1 MPRRISRRSTWVLI
15 VLVVILL
22 AIFLPPY
29 LNVNRFRSQAAASIG
44 AALGRTVTVSN
55 IELQLMPRPGL
66 ILSGFVVA
74 DDPSFGPEPLLRS
87 DKVTAYLRLSS
98 LWRGRLEIGTLALD
112 NPSLNLVRRDDGHWN
127 LEELVGRTSQ
137 VRPAPTAEARPEYRT
152 RFPYVES
159 TGGRIN
165 FKIGQVKKAFAFAD
179 ADFAFW
185 LESENEWRMRLEAR
199 PVRADV
205 PVGDTGLF
213 RMEGRFQ
220 RAPSL
225 RETPVNLKA
234 TFDKGQLGQLTA
246 LIYGRDRGWRG
257 SIASTATL
265 AGTPSALAVTL
276 DATADDFRRFDIV
289 LGEALR
295 LSVHCTATYSSID
308 DSARGIQCQSPV
320 KAGTLQLRG
329 DVIGFHA
336 QAFDL
341 GVTADQVPLDRLV
354 ALARHTKKD
363 LPEDLTAT
371 GSADAVFTV
380 RRSLGETPV
389 WSGGGRTTQF
399 TLLSKALKPDLELGP
414 LEYAIVEAPG
424 GSARTRPQRRA
435 KAPLPAT
442 AESSMRVII
451 KPFAFPLGSPSP
463 AVAKAFFDLN
473 KYRIDLAGAAE
484 LARLL
489 SIGRSMGIG
498 APAIGAAGPAQVD
511 FNIAG
516 TWAGFAL
523 PAATGKMQFH
533 DITVELQGVFEPLH
547 VASAVVNLAQQSA
560 SIASFSASF
569 KDGASISGSADFPLR
584 CSDPASCVVQ
594 FDLHS
599 PEVSL
604 SQINQLLNPATQT
617 RPWYRLQ
624 ATGQENPNALLQLHA
639 KGRLAIA
646 HFTIAD
652 LVASN
657 FTSTVELNNGA
668 LSLKDLSADLL
679 GGHHSGN
686 WDIDFTAKPPKY
698 FGSGSVNKIAMVQL
712 ATLMHD
718 PWANGILSGQY
729 TLGLVGSNADA
740 LRDSASG
747 SAAFQWT
754 TGTLRHM
761 TLTGQA
767 TPLAFSNF
775 EGKIILQ
782 KKTLLCQD
790 CQLKTTAAI
799 FTVSGSLGFDRS
811 LNLKLE
817 QASGPSYSVSGPLE
831 SPRVEP
837 IPAAPAQAKLQ

>member
-15 VLVVILL
+15 VLAAIVL

-44 AALGRTVTVSN
+44 NALGRTVTVSN

-66 ILSGFVVA
+66 ILSGFVVS
-74 DDPSFGPEPLLRS
+74 DDPSFGSEPMLRS
-87 DKVTAYLRLSS
+87 DKVTAYIRLSS

-127 LEELVGRTSQ
+127 LEELVGRTAQ
-137 VRPAPTAEARPEYRT
+137 VRPAPTAETRPEYRI
-152 RFPYVES
+152 RFPYVEA

-165 FKIGQVKKAFAFAD
+165 FKLGPVKKAFAFGD

-205 PVGDTGLF
+205 PVGDTGVF

-220 RAPSL
+220 RASNL
-225 RETPVNLKA
+225 RETPLNLKA
-234 TFDKGQLGQLTA
+234 TFAKGQLGQITA

-265 AGTPSALAVTL
+265 TGTPSSLAVTL
-276 DATADDFRRFDIV
+276 DASAEDFRRFDIV

-320 KAGTLQLRG
+320 KTGTLQLRG
-329 DVIGFHA
+329 DVIGFQA
-336 QAFDL
+336 QAYDL
-341 GVTADQVPLDRLV
+341 GVTADQIPLDRLV

-363 LPEDLTAT
+363 LPEDLTAS
-371 GSADAVFTV
+371 GSANTVFTV
-380 RRSLGETPV
+380 RRSPGETPV
-389 WSGGGRTTQF
+389 WSGGGRTTRF

-414 LEYAIVEAPG
+414 LEYAIVEGPK
-424 GSARTRPQRRA
+424 GSAAIRPQRHV
-435 KAPLPAT
+435 KALKLA
-442 AESSMRVII
+442 AGQSSLRVII

-473 KYRIDLAGAAE
+473 QYRIDITGAAE

-489 SIGRSMGIG
+489 NIGRSMGIG

-523 PAATGKMQFH
+523 PAATGKVQFH
-533 DITVELQGVFEPLH
+533 DTMVELQGVFEPLG
-547 VASAVVNLAQQSA
+547 VASAVVNLSQQSA

-569 KDGASISGSADFPLR
+569 KDGTLISGSADFPLR

-599 PEVSL
+599 PEASL
-604 SQINQLLNPATQT
+604 SQINQLLNPATQS
-617 RPWYRLQ
+617 RPWYRLL
-624 ATGQENPNALLQLHA
+624 ATSQENPNALLQLHA
-639 KGRLAIA
+639 KGRIAIA
-646 HFTIAD
+646 QFTMAN
-652 LVASN
+652 LVTSN

-686 WDIDFTAKPPKY
+686 WDIDFAAKPPKY
-698 FGSGSVNKIAMVQL
+698 FGSGSVSKIAMVQL

-747 SAAFQWT
+747 SASFKWT
-754 TGTLRHM
+754 TGSLRHL
-761 TLTGQA
+761 TLAGQA
-767 TPLAFSNF
+767 TPLTFADF
-775 EGKIILQ
+775 EGNITLQ
-782 KKTLLCQD
+782 KETLLCHD
-790 CQLKTTAAI
+790 CQLKTTGATY
-799 FTVSGSLGFDRS
+799 TVSGSSGFDRS
-811 LNLKLE
+811 LDLKLE
-817 QASGPSYSVSGPLE
+817 RASGPSYTVSGPLE

-837 IPAAPAQAKLQ
+837 IPSPDAQAKLQ

>member
-1 MPRRISRRSTWVLI
+1 
-15 VLVVILL
+15 
-22 AIFLPPY
+22 
-29 LNVNRFRSQAAASIG
+29 
-44 AALGRTVTVSN
+44 
-55 IELQLMPRPGL
+55 
-66 ILSGFVVA
+66 
-74 DDPSFGPEPLLRS
+74 
-87 DKVTAYLRLSS
+87 
-98 LWRGRLEIGTLALD
+98 
-112 NPSLNLVRRDDGHWN
+112 
-127 LEELVGRTSQ
+127 VGRTAQ
-137 VRPAPTAEARPEYRT
+137 VRPAPTPEARPEYRT
-152 RFPYVES
+152 RFPYVEA

-165 FKIGQVKKAFAFAD
+165 FKFGQVKKAFAFGD

-205 PVGDTGLF
+205 PVGDTGVL

-220 RAPSL
+220 RSANL
-225 RETPVNLKA
+225 RETPLNLKV
-234 TFDKGQLGQLTA
+234 TFAKGQLGQLTA

-265 AGTPSALAVTL
+265 AGTPSSLAVTV

-295 LSVHCTATYSSID
+295 LSLHCTATYSSID

-320 KAGTLQLRG
+320 KTGTLQLRG
-329 DVIGFHA
+329 DVIGFQA

-341 GVTADQVPLDRLV
+341 GVTAEQIPLDRLV

-380 RRSLGETPV
+380 RRSPGEAPV
-389 WSGGGRTTQF
+389 WSGGGRTSRF
-399 TLLSKALKPDLELGP
+399 SLLSKALKPDLELGP
-414 LEYAIVEAPG
+414 LEYAIVEGPG
-424 GSARTRPQRRA
+424 GSAIGKRQRRS
-435 KAPLPAT
+435 KASNLA
-442 AESSMRVII
+442 AADSSLRVLI
-451 KPFAFPLGSPSP
+451 KPFAFPLGSTSP
-463 AVAKAFFDLN
+463 AVAKALFDLN
-473 KYRIDLAGAAE
+473 QYRIDVAGSAE

-498 APAIGAAGPAQVD
+498 APAIGAAGLAQVD

-533 DITVELQGVFEPLH
+533 DTTVELQGIFEPLH
-547 VASAVVNLAQQSA
+547 VDSALVNLAQQSA

-569 KDGASISGSADFPLR
+569 KDGTLISGSADFPLR
-584 CSDPASCVVQ
+584 CSDPASCVFQ

-604 SQINQLLNPATQT
+604 SQINQLLNPATQN
-617 RPWYRLQ
+617 RPWYRLL
-624 ATGQENPNALLQLHA
+624 ASSQENPNALLQLHA
-639 KGRLAIA
+639 KGRITIA
-646 HFTIAD
+646 HFAMAN
-652 LVASN
+652 LVTSN
-657 FTSTVELNNGA
+657 VTSAVELNNGA

-686 WDIDFTAKPPKY
+686 WDIDLTAKPPKY
-698 FGSGSVNKIAMVQL
+698 FGSGSVSKIAMVQL

-747 SAAFQWT
+747 SASFKWT
-754 TGTLRHM
+754 TGTLRHL
-761 TLTGQA
+761 TLAGQD
-767 TPLAFSNF
+767 TPLAFSDF
-775 EGKIILQ
+775 EGNLTLQ
-782 KKTLLCQD
+782 KKSLLCQD
-790 CQLKTTAAI
+790 CQLKTTGATYA
-799 FTVSGSLGFDRS
+799 VSGSSAFDRS
-811 LNLKLE
+811 LDLKLE
-817 QASGPSYSVSGPLE
+817 RATGPSYAVSGPLE

-837 IPAAPAQAKLQ
+837 ISASPAQANLR

>member
-1 MPRRISRRSTWVLI
+1 MPGRISRRSTWVLV
-15 VLVVILL
+15 VLGAVVL

-29 LNVNRFRSQAAASIG
+29 LNVNRFRSQAATSIG
-44 AALGRTVTVSN
+44 SALGRTVTVSN

-74 DDPSFGPEPLLRS
+74 DDPSFGPEPMLRA
-87 DKVTAYLRLSS
+87 DKVTAYIRLSS
-98 LWRGRLEIGTLALD
+98 LWRGRLEIGTLSLE
-112 NPSLNLVRRDDGHWN
+112 NPSLNLVRRDDSHWN

-137 VRPAPTAEARPEYRT
+137 VRPAPTAETRPEYRT
-152 RFPYVES
+152 RFPYVEA

-165 FKIGQVKKAFAFAD
+165 FKLGQVKKAFAFGD

-205 PVGDTGLF
+205 PVGDTGVF
-213 RMEGRFQ
+213 RMEGQFQ
-220 RAPSL
+220 RAPNL

-234 TFDKGQLGQLTA
+234 TFAKGQLGQLTA

-265 AGTPSALAVTL
+265 AGTPSSLAVTL
-276 DATADDFRRFDIV
+276 DASADDFRRFDIV

-295 LSVHCTATYSSID
+295 LSVHCNATYSSID

-329 DVIGFHA
+329 DVIGFQA

-341 GVTADQVPLDRLV
+341 GVTAEQIPLDRLV

-380 RRSLGETPV
+380 RRSPGEAPV
-389 WSGGGRTTQF
+389 WSGGGRTTRF
-399 TLLSKALKPDLELGP
+399 TLLSKALKPELELGP
-414 LEYAIVEAPG
+414 LEYAIVEAPR
-424 GSARTRPQRRA
+424 GSAAKPHRRA
-435 KAPLPAT
+435 KAVTLA
-442 AESSMRVII
+442 AGESSLRVII
-451 KPFAFPLGSPSP
+451 KPFALPLGWPSP

-473 KYRIDLAGAAE
+473 QYRIDLAGAAE
-484 LARLL
+484 LTRLL
-489 SIGRSMGIG
+489 NIGRSMGIG

-523 PAATGKMQFH
+523 PVATGTMQFH
-533 DITVELQGVFEPLH
+533 DSIIELPGVFGPLH
-547 VASAVVNLAQQSA
+547 VGSAVMSLAQQSA
-560 SIASFSASF
+560 VITSFAASFT
-569 KDGASISGSADFPLR
+569 DGPSITGSADFPLR
-584 CSDPASCVVQ
+584 CSDRASCVLQ

-599 PEVSL
+599 PEVNL
-604 SQINQLLNPATQT
+604 SQINQLLNPATQS
-617 RPWYRLQ
+617 RPWYRLL
-624 ATGQENPNALLQLHA
+624 ASSQENPNALLQFLG
-639 KGRLAIA
+639 KGRIAIA
-646 HFTIAD
+646 HFTMAN
-652 LVASN
+652 LVTSN
-657 FTSTVELNNGA
+657 FTSTVEFNNGA
-668 LSLKDLSADLL
+668 VSLKDLSADLL

-686 WDIDFTAKPPKY
+686 WDIDFTAQPPKY
-698 FGSGSVNKIAMVQL
+698 FGSGSVSKIAMVQL
-712 ATLMHD
+712 AILMHD

-729 TLGLVGSNADA
+729 TLGLVGSNPDA

-747 SAAFQWT
+747 SATFKWT
-754 TGTLRHM
+754 TGSLRHM
-761 TLTGQA
+761 TLAGQG
-767 TPLAFSNF
+767 TPLSFADF
-775 EGKIILQ
+775 EGNVTLQ
-782 KKTLLCQD
+782 KKTLSCQG
-790 CQLKTTAAI
+790 CTLKTNGATY
-799 FTVSGSLGFDRS
+799 TVSGSSGFDRS
-811 LNLKLE
+811 LDVKLE
-817 QASGPSYSVSGPLE
+817 RASGPSYSVSGPLE

-837 IPAAPAQAKLQ
+837 LATTPAQAKLQ